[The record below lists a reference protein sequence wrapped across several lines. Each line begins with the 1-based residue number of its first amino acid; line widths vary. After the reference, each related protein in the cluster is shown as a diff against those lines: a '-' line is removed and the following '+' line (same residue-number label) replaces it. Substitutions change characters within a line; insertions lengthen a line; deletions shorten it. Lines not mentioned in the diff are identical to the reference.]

1 MTLEAILLL
10 ALAAI
15 VHSTWNLLSKRSL
28 DKQVFLWAATGAEL
42 FVLAPPF
49 LYLLLLG
56 GERVPGSG
64 WVFVLLSGVLE
75 AAYVML
81 LGSSYQRGDLSL
93 VYPLARGSAI
103 LFVTLFALTFLH
115 ESPSVP
121 GLTGIVLVILGIY
134 TMHLKSLGW
143 RGLYIPLKALR
154 HDRASQLALLTGAVI
169 AGYSSVDKVGVSYV
183 NPIVYLYLV
192 FLVATLLLMPYI
204 LTVRSEAVR
213 REWLANRWA
222 IMTVA
227 ALSATSYLL
236 VLFALTTS
244 RVSYVSS
251 VREMSV
257 VMAALLGTF
266 LLREPFGPTRIVGS
280 LLIFS
285 GIFCIALAP

>member
-1 MTLEAILLL
+1 MTIEAILLL

-28 DKQVFLWAATGAEL
+28 DKQVFLWAATGVEL

-56 GERVPGSG
+56 GERVPGIG

-103 LFVTLFALTFLH
+103 LFVTLFALAFLR
-115 ESPSVP
+115 EVPSAL
-121 GLTGIVLVILGIY
+121 GLTGIMLVILGIY

-143 RGLYIPLKALR
+143 RGLYMPLKALR
-154 HDRASQLALLTGAVI
+154 HERASQLALLTGVVI
-169 AGYSSVDKVGVSYV
+169 AGYSSVDKVGVSHV
-183 NPIVYLYLV
+183 NPVVYLYLV

-204 LTVRSEAVR
+204 VIARSKAVK
-213 REWLANRWA
+213 REWLANRRA
-222 IMTVA
+222 IVAVA
-227 ALSATSYLL
+227 ALSAASYLL
-236 VLFALTTS
+236 VLFVLTTS
-244 RVSYVSS
+244 RVSYASS

-266 LLREPFGPTRIVGS
+266 LLREPFGPTRLAGS

-285 GIFCIALAP
+285 GIFCIALA